1 MGQLNCRLGG
11 ALIVAVVC
19 AKRVDQR
26 VGSGLF
32 EYVCC
37 RACNAAGYEDRREGR
52 VSKPFALVDADV
64 VKLNHGKLLRRGHV
78 GVGIAGNA
86 AVQLKSECPLGQPKE
101 TRANRFG

>member
-1 MGQLNCRLGG
+1 
-11 ALIVAVVC
+11 
-19 AKRVDQR
+19 
-26 VGSGLF
+26 
-32 EYVCC
+32 
-37 RACNAAGYEDRREGR
+37 